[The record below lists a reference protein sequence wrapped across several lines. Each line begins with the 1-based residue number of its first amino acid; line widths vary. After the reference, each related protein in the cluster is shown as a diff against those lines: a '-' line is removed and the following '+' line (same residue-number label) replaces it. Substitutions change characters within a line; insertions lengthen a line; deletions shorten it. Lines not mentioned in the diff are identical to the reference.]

1 MKNVQRF
8 TLFLMLLLAVSGLKA
23 QTPSGI
29 QFFHGTFAEAQAKAK
44 KENKLIFMEAKAKK
58 ENKLIFMDA
67 YTSWC
72 APCRFM
78 AANVF
83 TDQSVGEYYNAHFVN
98 LKVDMENGE
107 GPDLSRRYSVMAYPT
122 LLFIDGNGEVKSRTM
137 GGKPASEFIALGQK
151 VVKGN

>member
-1 MKNVQRF
+1 MKNLTKIVF
-8 TLFLMLLLAVSGLKA
+8 FSILLTVMGFSVDMKA
-23 QTPSGI
+23 QNAGI

-44 KENKLIFMEAKAKK
+44 A

-72 APCRFM
+72 APCRYM

-98 LKVDMENGE
+98 IKVDMEKGE
-107 GPDLSRRYSVMAYPT
+107 GPELGRRYNVNAYPT
-122 LLFIDGNGEVKSRTM
+122 FLFINGSTGEVALRSL
-137 GGKPASEFIALGQK
+137 GGKPASDFISEGQK
-151 VVKGN
+151 AVKSR

>member
-1 MKNVQRF
+1 M
-8 TLFLMLLLAVSGLKA
+8 AVSGLRA
-23 QTPSGI
+23 QGDATGI
-29 QFFHGTFAEAQAKAK
+29 QFFHGSFA
-44 KENKLIFMEAKAKK
+44 EAKAKATK

-98 LKVDMENGE
+98 IKVDMENGE
-107 GPDLSRRYSVMAYPT
+107 GPELSRAYNVMAYPT
-122 LLFIDGNGEVKSRTM
+122 LLFISGSGEVKSRTL
-137 GGKPASEFIALGQK
+137 GGKPASEFIAIGQK

>member
-1 MKNVQRF
+1 MKHIQRF
-8 TLFLMLLLAVSGLKA
+8 TLVLLLLAAATGLQA
-23 QTPSGI
+23 QTEATGI
-29 QFFHGTFAEAQAKAK
+29 QFFHGTFAEAQ
-44 KENKLIFMEAKAKK
+44 AKAKK

-83 TDQSVGEYYNAHFVN
+83 TDQSVGEYYNAHFIN
-98 LKVDMENGE
+98 LKVDMEKGE

-137 GGKPASEFIALGQK
+137 GGKPAAEFISLGQK
-151 VVKGN
+151 VVKAN

>member
-1 MKNVQRF
+1 MKNLTKIVF
-8 TLFLMLLLAVSGLKA
+8 FSILLTVMGFSVDMKA
-23 QTPSGI
+23 QNAGI

-44 KENKLIFMEAKAKK
+44 A

-72 APCRFM
+72 APCRYM

-98 LKVDMENGE
+98 IKVDMEKGE
-107 GPDLSRRYSVMAYPT
+107 GPELGRRYNINGST
-122 LLFIDGNGEVKSRTM
+122 GEVALRSL
-137 GGKPASEFIALGQK
+137 GGKPASDFISEGQK
-151 VVKGN
+151 AVKSR

>member
-1 MKNVQRF
+1 MKHIQRF
-8 TLFLMLLLAVSGLKA
+8 TLVLLLLAAATGLQA
-23 QTPSGI
+23 QTEATGI
-29 QFFHGTFAEAQAKAK
+29 QFFHGTFAEAQ
-44 KENKLIFMEAKAKK
+44 AKAKK

-83 TDQSVGEYYNAHFVN
+83 TDQSVGEYYNTHFIN
-98 LKVDMENGE
+98 LKVDMEKGE

-137 GGKPASEFIALGQK
+137 GGKPAAEFISLGQK
-151 VVKGN
+151 VVKAN

>member
-1 MKNVQRF
+1 MKNVTRF
-8 TLFLMLLLAVSGLKA
+8 SFCFLLLALLSTTAGLKA
-23 QTPSGI
+23 QGNAGI

-44 KENKLIFMEAKAKK
+44 Q

-83 TDQSVGEYYNAHFVN
+83 TDPSVGEYYNAHFVN
-98 LKVDMENGE
+98 LKVDMEKGE

-122 LLFIDGNGEVKSRTM
+122 LLFIDGNGAVKSRTM
-137 GGKPASEFIALGQK
+137 GGKSASEFIALGQK
-151 VVKGN
+151 VVKDN

>member
-1 MKNVQRF
+1 MKNATKF
-8 TLFLMLLLAVSGLKA
+8 TLILMALVMIVGTTAVKA
-23 QTPSGI
+23 QTPATGI
-29 QFFHGTFAEAQAKAK
+29 DFFHGTFAEAQAKAK
-44 KENKLIFMEAKAKK
+44 R

-98 LKVDMENGE
+98 IKVDMEKGE

-122 LLFIDGNGEVKSRTM
+122 LLFIDGNGEVKSRVM
-137 GGKPASEFIALGQK
+137 GGKPAAEFIALGQK
-151 VVKGN
+151 AAKAN

>member
-1 MKNVQRF
+1 MKNATKF
-8 TLFLMLLLAVSGLKA
+8 TILLMALFVVVGATGLKA
-23 QTPSGI
+23 QSPATGI

-44 KENKLIFMEAKAKK
+44 KENKLIFM
-58 ENKLIFMDA
+58 DA

-78 AANVF
+78 SANVF

-98 LKVDMENGE
+98 IKVDMEKGE
-107 GPDLSRRYSVMAYPT
+107 GPDLGRRYSVMAYPT

-151 VVKGN
+151 AVKGN

>member
-1 MKNVQRF
+1 MKDF
-8 TLFLMLLLAVSGLKA
+8 TKIAFFSILLTVLCFTVDMKA
-23 QTPSGI
+23 QDAGI

-44 KENKLIFMEAKAKK
+44 A

-72 APCRFM
+72 APCRYM

-98 LKVDMENGE
+98 IKVDMEKGE
-107 GPDLSRRYSVMAYPT
+107 GPELGRRYNVNAYPT
-122 LLFIDGNGEVKSRTM
+122 FLFINGITGEVAFRSL
-137 GGKPASEFIALGQK
+137 GGKPASDFISEGQK
-151 VVKGN
+151 AVKGR